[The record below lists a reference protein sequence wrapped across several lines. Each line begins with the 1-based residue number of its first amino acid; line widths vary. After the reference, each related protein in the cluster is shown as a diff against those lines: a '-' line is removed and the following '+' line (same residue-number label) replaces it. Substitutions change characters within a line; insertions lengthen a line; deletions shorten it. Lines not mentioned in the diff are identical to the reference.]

1 MLRGENV
8 TERGPRAWAAKLE
21 SQLVSAMFK
30 KPCKQKPEISVA
42 RARAGLELQRDDKKD
57 SDLWEAEEGE
67 QDRRA
72 GPCRLGTKEENWRLG
87 WKLVLRARNTPT
99 QCENRLPEPPGNAS
113 C

>member
-1 MLRGENV
+1 M
-8 TERGPRAWAAKLE
+8 GPRAWAAKLE
-21 SQLVSAMFK
+21 SQLVSLQCFR

-42 RARAGLELQRDDKKD
+42 RARAELELQRDDKD

-99 QCENRLPEPPGNAS
+99 LCENRLPEPPGNAS